1 MTKDMTGVTYHVT
14 LSFFIMEVSKT
25 KEALQMI
32 NLAITQE
39 LILMLLPVVLLQYGL
54 AIYCV
59 IDILRKG
66 TKNLNQ
72 VGWIVIVMFIN
83 IFGSIAY
90 LTVGKRKDV

>member
-1 MTKDMTGVTYHVT
+1 MMN
-14 LSFFIMEVSKT
+14 I
-25 KEALQMI
+25 
-32 NLAITQE
+32 AITQE

-59 IDILRKG
+59 IDILKKG

-72 VGWIVIVMFIN
+72 VGWIIIVMLIN